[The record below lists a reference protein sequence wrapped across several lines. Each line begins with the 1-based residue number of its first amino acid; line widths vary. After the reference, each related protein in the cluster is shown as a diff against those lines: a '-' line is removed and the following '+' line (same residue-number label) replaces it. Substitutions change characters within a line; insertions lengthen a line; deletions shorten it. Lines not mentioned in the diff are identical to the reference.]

1 MNVKLSGTQLKIND
15 DSNCE
20 LRLGVIE
27 IAITKYTKQITTIF
41 IKKKKNIA
49 KVTLHSSFIQI
60 NIKSKIG
67 N

>member
-27 IAITKYTKQITTIF
+27 IAITKHTKQITTIF
-41 IKKKKNIA
+41 IKKKNILQ
-49 KVTLHSSFIQI
+49 KLPLIHLSF
-60 NIKSKIG
+60 KSI
-67 N
+67 

>member
-27 IAITKYTKQITTIF
+27 IAITKHTKQITTIF
-41 IKKKKNIA
+41 ILKKKNC
-49 KVTLHSSFIQI
+49 
-60 NIKSKIG
+60 KSYP
-67 N
+67 

>member
-27 IAITKYTKQITTIF
+27 IAITKHTKQITTIF
-41 IKKKKNIA
+41 ILKKKLQKLPLIH
-49 KVTLHSSFIQI
+49 LSF
-60 NIKSKIG
+60 KSI
-67 N
+67 

>member
-27 IAITKYTKQITTIF
+27 IAITKHTKQITTIF
-41 IKKKKNIA
+41 ILKKNILQ
-49 KVTLHSSFIQI
+49 KLPLIHLSF
-60 NIKSKIG
+60 KSI
-67 N
+67 

>member
-27 IAITKYTKQITTIF
+27 KAITKHTKQITTIF
-41 IKKKKNIA
+41 ILKKKIA
-49 KVTLHSSFIQI
+49 KVTLDSSFIQI

>member
-20 LRLGVIE
+20 LRLWVIE
-27 IAITKYTKQITTIF
+27 IAITKHTKQITTIF
-41 IKKKKNIA
+41 IKKKKIA
-49 KVTLHSSFIQI
+49 KVTLDSSFIQI

>member
-41 IKKKKNIA
+41 IKKKK
-49 KVTLHSSFIQI
+49 KYCKSYPSFIFHSNQY
-60 NIKSKIG
+60 KV
-67 N
+67 

>member
-27 IAITKYTKQITTIF
+27 IAITKHTKQITTIF
-41 IKKKKNIA
+41 ILKKLQKLPLIH
-49 KVTLHSSFIQI
+49 LSF
-60 NIKSKIG
+60 KSI
-67 N
+67 

>member
-27 IAITKYTKQITTIF
+27 IAITKHTKQITTIF
-41 IKKKKNIA
+41 IKKKILQKLPLIH
-49 KVTLHSSFIQI
+49 LSF
-60 NIKSKIG
+60 KSI
-67 N
+67 

>member
-1 MNVKLSGTQLKIND
+1 MNVKLSDTQLKIND

-27 IAITKYTKQITTIF
+27 IVITKHTKKITTIF
-41 IKKKKNIA
+41 IKKKYIA
-49 KVTLHSSFIQI
+49 KVTLDSSFIQI

>member
-27 IAITKYTKQITTIF
+27 IAITKHTKQITTIF
-41 IKKKKNIA
+41 ILKKLQKLPLIH
-49 KVTLHSSFIQI
+49 LSF
-60 NIKSKIG
+60 KSIYSLK
-67 N
+67 

>member
-41 IKKKKNIA
+41 IKKKKILQ
-49 KVTLHSSFIQI
+49 KLPFIHLSF
-60 NIKSKIG
+60 KSI
-67 N
+67 

>member
-27 IAITKYTKQITTIF
+27 IAITKHTKQITTIF
-41 IKKKKNIA
+41 IKKKKLQKLPLIH
-49 KVTLHSSFIQI
+49 LSF
-60 NIKSKIG
+60 KSI
-67 N
+67 

>member
-41 IKKKKNIA
+41 IKKKKIVQ
-49 KVTLHSSFIQI
+49 KLPFIHLSF
-60 NIKSKIG
+60 KSI
-67 N
+67 

>member
-27 IAITKYTKQITTIF
+27 IAITKHTKQITTIF
-41 IKKKKNIA
+41 ILKKKLQKLPLIH
-49 KVTLHSSFIQI
+49 LSF
-60 NIKSKIG
+60 KST
-67 N
+67 

>member
-27 IAITKYTKQITTIF
+27 IAITKHTKQITAIF
-41 IKKKKNIA
+41 IKKKNIA
-49 KVTLHSSFIQI
+49 KVTLDSSFIQI

>member
-27 IAITKYTKQITTIF
+27 IAITKHTKQITTIF
-41 IKKKKNIA
+41 IKKKYILQKLPLIH
-49 KVTLHSSFIQI
+49 LSF
-60 NIKSKIG
+60 KSI
-67 N
+67 

>member
-41 IKKKKNIA
+41 IKKKKKILQ
-49 KVTLHSSFIQI
+49 KLPFIHLSF
-60 NIKSKIG
+60 KSI
-67 N
+67 

>member
-27 IAITKYTKQITTIF
+27 IAITKHTRQITTIF
-41 IKKKKNIA
+41 ILKKNILQ
-49 KVTLHSSFIQI
+49 KLPLIHLSF
-60 NIKSKIG
+60 KSI
-67 N
+67 

>member
-27 IAITKYTKQITTIF
+27 IAITKHTKQITTIF
-41 IKKKKNIA
+41 ILKKKKIA
-49 KVTLHSSFIQI
+49 KVTLDSSFIQI

>member
-27 IAITKYTKQITTIF
+27 IAITKHTKQITTIF
-41 IKKKKNIA
+41 IKKKKNC
-49 KVTLHSSFIQI
+49 
-60 NIKSKIG
+60 KSYP
-67 N
+67 